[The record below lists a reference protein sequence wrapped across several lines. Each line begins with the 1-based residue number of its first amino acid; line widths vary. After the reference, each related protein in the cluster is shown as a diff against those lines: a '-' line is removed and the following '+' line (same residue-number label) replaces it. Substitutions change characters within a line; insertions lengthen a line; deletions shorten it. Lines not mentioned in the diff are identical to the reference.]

1 MIVVSDTTPLSELAK
16 VGRLTLLQ
24 DIFGRVIIPL
34 EVYNEVTTGTHPAVT
49 AVQSASWIE
58 VQSVTDINKVLT
70 LQTDTGLDLGECAA
84 IVLAQE
90 LGANRLLI
98 DERTARREAQVR
110 GLPVI
115 GTIGILLLAKQR
127 SHISSVKEVL
137 DDLIANGTRISQRL
151 YDDALTIAGE

>member
-16 VGRLTLLQ
+16 VGRLRLLQ

-98 DERTARREAQVR
+98 DERTAR
-110 GLPVI
+110 
-115 GTIGILLLAKQR
+115 
-127 SHISSVKEVL
+127 
-137 DDLIANGTRISQRL
+137 
-151 YDDALTIAGE
+151 

>member
-1 MIVVSDTTPLSELAK
+1 
-16 VGRLTLLQ
+16 
-24 DIFGRVIIPL
+24 
-34 EVYNEVTTGTHPAVT
+34 
-49 AVQSASWIE
+49 VQSASWIE